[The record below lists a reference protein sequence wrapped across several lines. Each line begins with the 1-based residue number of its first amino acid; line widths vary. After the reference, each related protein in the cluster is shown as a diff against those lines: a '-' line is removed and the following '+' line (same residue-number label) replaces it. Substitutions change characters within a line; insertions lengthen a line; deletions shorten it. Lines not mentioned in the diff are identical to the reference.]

1 MNGFRPARA
10 MVLAAGRGRRMR
22 PLTDRVPKPLVR
34 VGGRT
39 LLDRVLDSLLH
50 AGVETAVVNV
60 HWLAERIER
69 SLAGRAAP
77 RIVVSRETEPLETGG
92 GIANALGLLGGDAF
106 FAANA
111 DILWSDGPVPALERL
126 AAAWR
131 DADMDALL
139 LVHPAGTA
147 SGYDGP
153 GDFRMEASGRLARRG
168 GDDRAPLVFLGLQI
182 LHPRLFDG
190 APDGVFPLG
199 TLYRRAEDAGRLF
212 GIAHDGAWHHVGT
225 PAAVAEAE
233 AWLER
238 VSPKENA

>member
-1 MNGFRPARA
+1 

-39 LLDRVLDSLLH
+39 LLDRVLDRLVR
-50 AGVETAVVNV
+50 AGVGTAVVNV

-92 GIANALGLLGGDAF
+92 GIANALDLLGGDAF

-111 DILWSDGPVPALERL
+111 DILWSDGPVPAPERL

-139 LVHPAGTA
+139 LVHPTANARGYAGA
-147 SGYDGP
+147 
-153 GDFRMEASGRLARRG
+153 GDFRMDASGRLARRG
-168 GDDRAPLVFLGLQI
+168 GEGRAPLVFTGLQI

-190 APDGVFPLG
+190 APDGAFPLG
-199 TLYRRAEDAGRLF
+199 IAYRRAENAGRLF

-238 VSPKENA
+238 NSGREEA